1 MTGKDIVEL
10 LKSSG
15 YYTTGGHFRLISGK
29 HSDAYVQARLSL
41 MDPEIC
47 ESFLGIASEVI
58 KDTNPTAV
66 AGFTIGGLL
75 LGEAVA
81 KYLRL
86 PLIIGRKK
94 HRGIEWVNKEMLKP
108 NTRLLLIDDVL
119 TTSSQINLGISSLED
134 TDLGV
139 IQAILIAVDRS
150 MTTMKLFF
158 RDQDILLYSCV
169 KIPLTIYDP
178 STCPLCRV
186 GIPPTDLSN
195 PETNFISV
203 LLSQPPNKSDFILKG
218 YEKVYRMQKES
229 QLINEIKA
237 WKPWLPVLL
246 AGLPIARMEEDSR
259 LIRFV
264 SHLTSAA
271 GEYKIKPRVLSE
283 IVGQLV
289 SLSSIRVESR
299 PIGCSLLIGDSNA
312 IEGILESKA
321 RVKLPIGVSY
331 EKLTNMVPYFDAFLE
346 TNYVMVLD
354 HNGKIVDIRRLI
366 YNRSKLHIEGV
377 ELLRYVTSHAP
388 SIGFILRRGRC
399 AISVYWQGRLEA
411 IGELSQRSG
420 LWEFSRP
427 MERIDEIQKVLPGIG
442 EFLVTVIEVGRELVA
457 KGHGALFIVGDI
469 SELKHTQPKIEI
481 EPQFLNEIS
490 IDDLVEIAKLDGA
503 TIINSEGKLVCATVI
518 VENKEED
525 NQEFIQISR
534 SVHGGSRK
542 ETARKTSIE
551 CPRCATIYISQ
562 NGAIEVYVQ
571 GKSWSIA
578 EAITGLSRAE

>member
-218 YEKVYRMQKES
+218 YEKVYKEIFALEKQK
-229 QLINEIKA
+229 
-237 WKPWLPVLL
+237 
-246 AGLPIARMEEDSR
+246 
-259 LIRFV
+259 
-264 SHLTSAA
+264 
-271 GEYKIKPRVLSE
+271 
-283 IVGQLV
+283 
-289 SLSSIRVESR
+289 
-299 PIGCSLLIGDSNA
+299 
-312 IEGILESKA
+312 
-321 RVKLPIGVSY
+321 
-331 EKLTNMVPYFDAFLE
+331 
-346 TNYVMVLD
+346 
-354 HNGKIVDIRRLI
+354 
-366 YNRSKLHIEGV
+366 
-377 ELLRYVTSHAP
+377 
-388 SIGFILRRGRC
+388 
-399 AISVYWQGRLEA
+399 
-411 IGELSQRSG
+411 
-420 LWEFSRP
+420 
-427 MERIDEIQKVLPGIG
+427 
-442 EFLVTVIEVGRELVA
+442 
-457 KGHGALFIVGDI
+457 
-469 SELKHTQPKIEI
+469 
-481 EPQFLNEIS
+481 
-490 IDDLVEIAKLDGA
+490 
-503 TIINSEGKLVCATVI
+503 
-518 VENKEED
+518 
-525 NQEFIQISR
+525 
-534 SVHGGSRK
+534 
-542 ETARKTSIE
+542 
-551 CPRCATIYISQ
+551 
-562 NGAIEVYVQ
+562 
-571 GKSWSIA
+571 
-578 EAITGLSRAE
+578 

>member
-1 MTGKDIVEL
+1 MAGKDIVEMM
-10 LKSSG
+10 KSAG

-47 ESFLGIASEVI
+47 ESFLRVATEVI

-75 LGEAVA
+75 LAEALA
-81 KYLRL
+81 KYLQI
-86 PLIIGRKK
+86 PLIIGRKTPK
-94 HRGIEWVNKEMLKP
+94 GIEWVDKELLKSK
-108 NTRLLLIDDVL
+108 TQLLLVDDVL
-119 TTSSQINLGISSLED
+119 TTDSQINLGISSLES
-134 TDLGV
+134 TDV
-139 IQAILIAVDRS
+139 DAIQAILIAVDRS
-150 MTTMKLFF
+150 TTTMELSF
-158 RDQDILLYSCV
+158 RGQSIPLYSCV
-169 KIPLTIYDP
+169 RDRLNIYDP

-186 GIPPTDLSN
+186 GIPPKDLSN

-218 YEKVYRMQKES
+218 YEKIYRMQNES
-229 QLINEIKA
+229 QLLDEIKA

-271 GEYKIKPRVLSE
+271 EAYGIKTRVLSE

-299 PIGCSLLIGDSNA
+299 PVGCSLLIGDSNA
-312 IEGILESKA
+312 IGGILESKA
-321 RVKLPIGVSY
+321 RVKLPINISC
-331 EKLTNMVPYFDAFLE
+331 EKLTNMVPHFDAFLE

-354 HNGKIVDIRRLI
+354 IDGNIVGLRRLI
-366 YNRSKLHIEGV
+366 YNRPKPQMEGV
-377 ELLRYVTSHAP
+377 ELLRYVTLHTP
-388 SIGFILRRGRC
+388 SIGFVLRRGRC
-399 AISVYWQGRLEA
+399 AISVYWEGRLEA

-427 MERIDEIQKVLPGIG
+427 MERIDEIEKILPGIDKL
-442 EFLVTVIEVGRELVA
+442 LVTVIEVGRELIA

-469 SELKHTQPKIEI
+469 KGLKHTQPKIEI
-481 EPQFLNEIS
+481 ESQFLNEIS
-490 IDDLVEIAKLDGA
+490 IDDFVELAKLDGA
-503 TIINSEGKLVCATVI
+503 TIITNEGELVCATVI
-518 VENKEED
+518 IQNKEED
-525 NQEFIQISR
+525 NQAFIPVPG

-542 ETARKTSIE
+542 ETARRTSIE
-551 CPRCATIYISQ
+551 CPSCAAVYVSQ

-571 GKSWSIA
+571 GKSWPIA
-578 EAITGLSRAE
+578 EAITGLSRA